1 MAKGFKLQ
9 PKHYQVTFE
18 DGDLDG
24 LVCEFKGLP
33 LGEWLEFV
41 ALIETTSTK
50 EGRTVENVEK
60 QFTTLADLL
69 VSWNLQDDDDQ
80 PVAPSYEALK
90 TFDLSYVRQ
99 IMRGYTQASTAV
111 PKASS
116 ETSDSGGTS
125 PERSLG
131 LARQSKSRAS

>member
-9 PKHYQVTFE
+9 PKHYQLTFE

-41 ALIETTSTK
+41 ALIETTSTP
-50 EGRTVENVEK
+50 EGRTAENIET
-60 QFTTLADLL
+60 QFTTLAGLL
-69 VSWNLQDDDDQ
+69 VSWNLQDADDQ
-80 PVAPSYEALK
+80 PVPPSYEALK
-90 TFDLSYVRQ
+90 TFDLTYVRQ
-99 IMRGYTQASTAV
+99 MMREYTRAFTAV
-111 PKASS
+111 PKASN
-116 ETSDSGGTS
+116 ENSDSGGTS